1 MTCEYVRACVQR
13 CSERFKS
20 TLSGYGCGNGAYENG
35 PGLRAECA
43 AGPSCGPRGLAR
55 TDLLWNPPHTC
66 FLPLTPCRPTSRLAP
81 HSSCTRAAQ
90 PQSDAPGPGSP
101 ARPEQH
107 GAAANCM
114 RSDRRTGVRR
124 LQLAQRSRKRP
135 QHSSGKEPHPGADT
149 GDSSLCTPITSSS
162 ALAGRQIAHPA
173 MFPAAPTGS
182 LFLWLNTCEDLHAP
196 LQGALQALP
205 PPRSPH
211 VLSEALGN
219 PLSFGLLI
227 CEMGTAA
234 VSASQGSQR

>member
-1 MTCEYVRACVQR
+1 MTCEYMRVCVQR

-124 LQLAQRSRKRP
+124 LQLAQSSRKRP
-135 QHSSGKEPHPGADT
+135 QHSSGRAPARCRHWP
-149 GDSSLCTPITSSS
+149 L
-162 ALAGRQIAHPA
+162 LAV
-173 MFPAAPTGS
+173 
-182 LFLWLNTCEDLHAP
+182 HACYF
-196 LQGALQALP
+196 
-205 PPRSPH
+205 
-211 VLSEALGN
+211 VLSPRWASDCTSCHVPSGSHWFL
-219 PLSFGLLI
+219 
-227 CEMGTAA
+227 
-234 VSASQGSQR
+234 VSMAQHL